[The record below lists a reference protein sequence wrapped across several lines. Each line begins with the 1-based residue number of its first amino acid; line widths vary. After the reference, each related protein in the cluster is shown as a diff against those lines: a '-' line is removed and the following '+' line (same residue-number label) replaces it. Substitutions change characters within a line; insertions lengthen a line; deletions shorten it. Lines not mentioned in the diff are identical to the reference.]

1 MRDDAEAAEV
11 EEANAR
17 FYRAFESMDIAQMDP
32 AWAHADHV
40 RCIHPGWHLLMGW
53 DAVRQSWEAIFKNSG
68 EMRFS
73 ISNVEVQVDANLAW
87 VTCTENILSHARG
100 QISVTRL
107 LATNLFERR
116 GGEWLMVHHHAS
128 HTLPSEPSAEAT

>member
-1 MRDDAEAAEV
+1 MMPEHELAEV

-17 FYRAFESMDIAQMDP
+17 FYRAFESLDISEMDLV
-32 AWAHADHV
+32 WSHADHV
-40 RCIHPGWHLLMGW
+40 CCVHPGWCLLTGW
-53 DAVRQSWEAIFKNSG
+53 DAVRQSWETIFRNTG

-73 ISNVEVQVDANLAW
+73 ISDVRACVDGSLAW

-100 QISVTRL
+100 QIAVTAL

-116 GGEWLMVHHHAS
+116 SGEWLMVHHHAS
-128 HTLPSEPSAEAT
+128 HTMSAEPPSAP